1 MKGGARRVIR
11 VEWEGTFSID
21 EVREMNNENDGPGLY
36 QIYGRHLIYGS
47 GILLYIGKSEKQLVT
62 RVKQQHASWKSR
74 KPWHQEDDEF
84 LVRLGWLDY
93 KGVDFRKVLADVEAF
108 EIFYHSP
115 AYNEQYI
122 STYHGQSLIVV
133 NEGQRG
139 DLCYRLS
146 SPATK
151 CFLKVIEVKP
161 ENGTARLLQS
171 DEFEVTNEEWRVI
184 LHEAFNSVLYE
195 DLRDLFEKP
204 RWGWSGNDI
213 RSKVHFDEKGNY
225 TILFVGQ
232 VKDKE

>member
-1 MKGGARRVIR
+1 MS
-11 VEWEGTFSID
+11 T
-21 EVREMNNENDGPGLY
+21 P
-36 QIYGRHLIYGS
+36 HLIYGS

-84 LVRLGWLDY
+84 LVRLGRLDY